1 MQLQMIDREP
11 QPPRIAQLQ
20 ASELEPLGKVSGQ
33 PCELHVTA
41 GQPRGAAL
49 DPVAADLAVSGPVQ
63 SQGQQQRQADHRR
76 RNPEHD
82 PVSASHL
89 GVSVLSE
96 IFYAPGVERFARG
109 LTHGLS
115 PQVQTALANFAE
127 QTAVYAFAIAVVA
140 GLVRRR
146 TRPSLRYL
154 GWRLPRIRWIPVA
167 VVSSLVALVVLT
179 WLLNLEAGLVHVQN
193 AQVSTVQGEDGHQV
207 GIALLLLSVEV
218 PLAEETFF
226 RGFVYGWMRRH
237 LNVPA
242 AAVLSGC
249 FFAAA
254 HVGWGTSTEEILFL
268 PLALLGILLALLY
281 EYSGSLLPGAI
292 VHGLFNLVETLQIL

>member
-1 MQLQMIDREP
+1 MRQGSTRQLATTP
-11 QPPRIAQLQ
+11 A
-20 ASELEPLGKVSGQ
+20 GGSGGRATGV
-33 PCELHVTA
+33 PWDWTDVVIFF
-41 GQPRGAAL
+41 GAYL
-49 DPVAADLAVSGPVQ
+49 
-63 SQGQQQRQADHRR
+63 
-76 RNPEHD
+76 
-82 PVSASHL
+82 L

-96 IFYAPGVERFARG
+96 VFVAPGVERFARG
-109 LTHGLS
+109 LTHGLG

-140 GLVRRR
+140 TLVLGRRHA
-146 TRPSLRYL
+146 SLRDL
-154 GWRLPRIRWIPVA
+154 GWRMPRIRWIPVA
-167 VVSSLVALVVLT
+167 VASSLVALVVLT
-179 WLLNLEAGLVHVQN
+179 WLLNLEASLVHVQN
-193 AQVSTVQGEDGHQV
+193 AQVSSVQGEYGHQV

-268 PLALLGILLALLY
+268 PLALLGVLLALLY

-292 VHGLFNLVETLQIL
+292 VHGIFNLVGTLQIL

>member
-1 MQLQMIDREP
+1 MRRLAATPSGGRGGAF
-11 QPPRIAQLQ
+11 PRVPWDWTDVVIFF
-20 ASELEPLGKVSGQ
+20 
-33 PCELHVTA
+33 
-41 GQPRGAAL
+41 GAYL
-49 DPVAADLAVSGPVQ
+49 
-63 SQGQQQRQADHRR
+63 
-76 RNPEHD
+76 
-82 PVSASHL
+82 L

-96 IFYAPGVERFARG
+96 VFVTPGVERFARG
-109 LTHGLS
+109 LTHGLGT
-115 PQVQTALANFAE
+115 QVQTALANFAE

-140 GLVRRR
+140 VLVFGRRHA
-146 TRPSLRYL
+146 SLSDL
-154 GWRLPRIRWIPVA
+154 GWRMPRLQWIPVA
-167 VVSSLVALVVLT
+167 VVASLASLVLLT

-193 AQVSTVQGEDGHQV
+193 AQVSTVQGEYGHQFA
-207 GIALLLLSVEV
+207 IALLLLSVEV

-268 PLALLGILLALLY
+268 PLALLGVLLALLY

>member
-1 MQLQMIDREP
+1 MRQGSMRQLATRP
-11 QPPRIAQLQ
+11 AGGTGGATPRVPWDWTDVVIFF
-20 ASELEPLGKVSGQ
+20 
-33 PCELHVTA
+33 
-41 GQPRGAAL
+41 GAYL
-49 DPVAADLAVSGPVQ
+49 
-63 SQGQQQRQADHRR
+63 
-76 RNPEHD
+76 
-82 PVSASHL
+82 L

-96 IFYAPGVERFARG
+96 VFVDPRVERFARG
-109 LTHGLS
+109 LTHGLG

-127 QTAVYAFAIAVVA
+127 QTAVYAFAMAVVA
-140 GLVRRR
+140 VLVLGRRHA
-146 TRPSLRYL
+146 SLRDL
-154 GWRLPRIRWIPVA
+154 GWRMPRVRWIPVA
-167 VVSSLVALVVLT
+167 VVSSLAALVVLT
-179 WLLNLEAGLVHVQN
+179 WLLNVEAGLVHVQN
-193 AQVSTVQGEDGHQV
+193 AQVSTVQGEYGRQV
-207 GIALLLLSVEV
+207 GIALLLLSVVV

-268 PLALLGILLALLY
+268 PLALLGVLLALLY

-292 VHGLFNLVETLQIL
+292 VHGIFNLVETLQIL

>member
-1 MQLQMIDREP
+1 MRQGSIRQLDATP
-11 QPPRIAQLQ
+11 A
-20 ASELEPLGKVSGQ
+20 GGQ
-33 PCELHVTA
+33 
-41 GQPRGAAL
+41 GAATPRVPWDWTDVVIFL
-49 DPVAADLAVSGPVQ
+49 GAYV
-63 SQGQQQRQADHRR
+63 
-76 RNPEHD
+76 
-82 PVSASHL
+82 L
-89 GVSVLSE
+89 GVSVLAE
-96 IFYAPGVERFARG
+96 VLVDPGVERFARG
-109 LTHGLS
+109 LTHGLG
-115 PQVQTALANFAE
+115 PQVQTALANFAQ
-127 QTAVYAFAIAVVA
+127 QTAVYAFAMAVVA
-140 GLVRRR
+140 ALVLGRRHA
-146 TRPSLRYL
+146 TLRDL
-154 GWRLPRIRWIPVA
+154 GWRMPRIGWIPVA
-167 VVSSLVALVVLT
+167 VASSLVALVVLS

-193 AQVSTVQGEDGHQV
+193 AQVSTVQGEYGHQV

-268 PLALLGILLALLY
+268 PLALLGVLLALLY

>member
-1 MQLQMIDREP
+1 MRQGSTGQLATTPAGR
-11 QPPRIAQLQ
+11 
-20 ASELEPLGKVSGQ
+20 SGG
-33 PCELHVTA
+33 PATRVPWDWTDVA
-41 GQPRGAAL
+41 IFFGAYI
-49 DPVAADLAVSGPVQ
+49 
-63 SQGQQQRQADHRR
+63 
-76 RNPEHD
+76 
-82 PVSASHL
+82 L
-89 GVSVLSE
+89 GVSVLDGV
-96 IFYAPGVERFARG
+96 FLDPGVQQFARG

-115 PQVQTALANFAE
+115 PQAQTALANFAQ

-140 GLVRRR
+140 GLVLGRRHA
-146 TRPSLRYL
+146 SLRDL
-154 GWRLPRIRWIPVA
+154 GWRMPHLGWIPVA
-167 VVSSLVALVVLT
+167 VVSSLAALVVLT
-179 WLLNLEAGLVHVQN
+179 SLLNVEAGVLHIQN
-193 AQVSTVQGEDGHQV
+193 AQVATVQAEYGHQV
-207 GIALLLLSVEV
+207 DIALLLLSVEV